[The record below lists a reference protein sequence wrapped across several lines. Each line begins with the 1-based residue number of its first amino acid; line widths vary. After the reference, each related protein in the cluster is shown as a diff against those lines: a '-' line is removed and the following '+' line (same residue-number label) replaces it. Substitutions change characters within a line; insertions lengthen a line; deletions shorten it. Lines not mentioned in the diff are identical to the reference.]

1 MCYYVIILIEYEC
14 ELSFDTHVVEMPS
27 GGVFPRA
34 AKNTFLH
41 TFRTHTHTHLHTENP
56 RVYSKNNNNNN
67 MQKANKK
74 TKTNANRSQNYKT
87 KTNYIIKYLY
97 TGILMGERVSQS
109 EASVRLL
116 CALRHLFRTTG
127 YTVHGLNNNREMRKL
142 EMQMKNRRRNRKNAR

>member
-1 MCYYVIILIEYEC
+1 MNTNYRLIHMWSKCRRVGYSLEPQKTPFC
-14 ELSFDTHVVEMPS
+14 IHF
-27 GGVFPRA
+27 A
-34 AKNTFLH
+34 
-41 TFRTHTHTHLHTENP
+41 HTHTHLHTENP
-56 RVYSKNNNNNN
+56 RVYSKNSNNN

-97 TGILMGERVSQS
+97 TGILRGERVSQS

-127 YTVHGLNNNREMRKL
+127 YTVHGL
-142 EMQMKNRRRNRKNAR
+142 RNSI